1 MIDFSKIK
9 SKKEVGKCFDY
20 AILPKQTTEQTIR
33 DCCKEAIKYNC
44 KAFCFSS
51 SYWTPIVAEELKGT
65 DILVGAAIG
74 FPFGQQTSAVKAFE
88 TEEAV
93 RMGATVLDNCMN
105 VGALKDKILLFKLT
119 LYQIMVAALAAILPA
134 ICEEFLFRGILFNT
148 FLLVFR
154 KEKYDILWTSIVCS
168 ILFGLYHLNNLT
180 SQSLIST
187 VGQVI
192 ITLGMGLFLS
202 YLRVWSNGLIWC
214 MVVHFLQDFSP
225 KILSTDYGTSKIKL
239 TVLVATLIVILML
252 ICIYTINRRFLELSN

>member
-1 MIDFSKIK
+1 MNNKYYLALADEVEFSNKA
-9 SKKEVGKCFDY
+9 EVNK
-20 AILPKQTTEQTIR
+20 TIR
-33 DCCKEAIKYNC
+33 NLFILAIILLIGSFVLPHLIVGNMITKWLIVIL
-44 KAFCFSS
+44 F
-51 SYWTPIVAEELKGT
+51 IVAFAYVAEHFILSTKTFNQRLKLQG
-65 DILVGAAIG
+65 ISKVMMIIYCVFLALMV
-74 FPFGQQTSAVKAFE
+74 F
-88 TEEAV
+88 
-93 RMGATVLDNCMN
+93 
-105 VGALKDKILLFKLT
+105 GALKDKILLFKLP

-134 ICEEFLFRGILFNT
+134 LCEEFLFRGILFNT

>member
-1 MIDFSKIK
+1 MNNKYYLALADEVEFSNKA
-9 SKKEVGKCFDY
+9 EVNK
-20 AILPKQTTEQTIR
+20 TIR
-33 DCCKEAIKYNC
+33 NLFILAIILLIGSFVLPHLIVGNMIIKWLIVII
-44 KAFCFSS
+44 F
-51 SYWTPIVAEELKGT
+51 IVAFAYVAEHFILTTKTFNQRLKLQG
-65 DILVGAAIG
+65 ISKVMMIIYCVFLALMV
-74 FPFGQQTSAVKAFE
+74 F
-88 TEEAV
+88 
-93 RMGATVLDNCMN
+93 
-105 VGALKDKILLFKLT
+105 GALKDKILLFKLP

-134 ICEEFLFRGILFNT
+134 IFEEFLFRGILFNT

-214 MVVHFLQDFSP
+214 MVVHFLP

>member
-1 MIDFSKIK
+1 MNNKYYLALADEVEFSNKA
-9 SKKEVGKCFDY
+9 EVNK
-20 AILPKQTTEQTIR
+20 TIR
-33 DCCKEAIKYNC
+33 NLFILAIILLIGSFVLPHLIVGNMIIKWLIVII
-44 KAFCFSS
+44 F
-51 SYWTPIVAEELKGT
+51 IVAFAYVAEHFILTTKTFNQRLKLQG
-65 DILVGAAIG
+65 ISKVMMIIYCVFLALMV
-74 FPFGQQTSAVKAFE
+74 F
-88 TEEAV
+88 
-93 RMGATVLDNCMN
+93 
-105 VGALKDKILLFKLT
+105 GALKDKILLFKLP

-154 KEKYDILWTSIVCS
+154 KEKYDILWTSIACS